1 MVLEELSLIR
11 SPSEV
16 YQDDLDRLTAFSL
29 QSDSESLEALAAA
42 VIRINALC
50 IYPNATGLCNHEEE
64 GI

>member
-29 QSDSESLEALAAA
+29 QSASESLEALATA
-42 VIRINALC
+42 VIRINALW
-50 IYPNATGLCNHEEE
+50 LCNRPLQS
-64 GI
+64 